1 MTAIV
6 VPFRGADGKQRLAP
20 AREEARVAV
29 ALAMLADVLAAC
41 SAVART
47 IVVTGDEA
55 AREVAVELGVAVLD
69 DPGGGQSGAVG
80 HALATLPVAPS
91 LVVNAD
97 LPCLVPDDVRALAA
111 AIPEGGIALAPA
123 RDGTTNA
130 LGLAEPS
137 LFRPVYGL
145 GSAAWF
151 RSLAPAAATVAIPN
165 LVDDVDTLDD
175 LRRLEGRLG
184 PRTQMAVAMAG
195 LVATA

>member
-6 VPFRGADGKQRLAP
+6 VPFRGADGKRRLAP
-20 AREEARVAV
+20 AQDEARVAV

-47 IVVTGDEA
+47 IVVTHDDA
-55 AREVAVELGVAVLD
+55 AREVAVELGVAALD
-69 DPGGGQSGAVG
+69 DPGGGQGAAVG
-80 HALATLPVAPS
+80 YALATLPVAPT

-97 LPCLVPDDVRALAA
+97 LPCLVPDDVRALAD
-111 AIPEGGIALAPA
+111 AIPTGGIALAPA

-130 LGLAEPS
+130 LGLAEPQ
-137 LFRPVYGL
+137 LFRPLYGPRSAERFRAL
-145 GSAAWF
+145 G
-151 RSLAPAAATVAIPN
+151 PAATIEIPS

-175 LRRLEGRLG
+175 LLRLDGRLG

-195 LVATA
+195 LVSVS